1 MKKHILIVPCAT
13 RRTDVEF
20 AYDKEECL
28 INCVRAMSYINL
40 CTIDEVYF
48 VVISDKND
56 QYRLS
61 QKIIADCT
69 RLDNIDGKVHII
81 NIQKTNTSADTVYT
95 ALKRIC
101 GDNKADIQLYIKDA
115 DNMCYNTMPLDGNE
129 ILCGS
134 LEDMSLVDPQHKS
147 YIKLDEQGFITN
159 AIEKRVISDRFI
171 AGGYNF
177 DNANDFIEAYE
188 SLKKTTEKF
197 YISDIVFWLILNR
210 DLKFRPVMATKFND
224 FNI

>member
-13 RRTDVEF
+13 RRPDVEF
-20 AYDKEECL
+20 AYDKEECM

-40 CTIDEVYF
+40 SAIDEVYF
-48 VVISDKND
+48 VVITDKND
-56 QYRLS
+56 EYHLS
-61 QKIIADCT
+61 EKITADCS

-81 NIQKTNTSADTVYT
+81 SLQKTDSPADTVYA
-95 ALKRIC
+95 ALTHIC
-101 GDNKADIQLYIKDA
+101 NDGDTDIQLYIKDA
-115 DNMCYNTMPLDGNE
+115 DNMCHNSTPLDGNE
-129 ILCGS
+129 VLCAS
-134 LEDMSLVDPQHKS
+134 LEDISLVDPQHKS

-159 AIEKRVISDRFI
+159 VIEKRVISDRFI

-197 YISDIVFWLILNR
+197 YISDIIFWLILNR
-210 DLKFRPVMATKFND
+210 DLKFRPVIATKFND